1 MRLHVL
7 GCHGPWPCAGGA
19 TSGYLIEQ
27 GEQTLLMDCGAGVL
41 GKLLA
46 LCDPAALSGV
56 LLSHLHADH
65 ASDLLVLRYYL
76 ESRGVSLPVY
86 VPGEDASPLR
96 VLLSCPALQIA
107 PYPDSLSLAGLRVTT
122 LPVRHPVP
130 CRALRLTDGEKTLL
144 YTGDTNDCPG
154 LAAFAR
160 GADALLADAAFLEAE
175 WKETLPHMSAA
186 RAARLAAEAG
196 AKSLYLTHLPTRH
209 APETLAAEAKKIFPA
224 AQAVFPGQ
232 VIAL

>member
-96 VLLSCPALQIA
+96 ALLSCPALQIA

-186 RAARLAAEAG
+186 GAARLAAEAG

>member
-19 TSGYLIEQ
+19 GSGYLIEQ

-86 VPGEDASPLR
+86 VPGEDTSPLR
-96 VLLSCPALQIA
+96 ALLSCPALQIA

-186 RAARLAAEAG
+186 GAARLAAEAG

>member
-96 VLLSCPALQIA
+96 ALLSCPALQIA

-130 CRALRLTDGEKTLL
+130 CRALRLTDGEKTML

-160 GADALLADAAFLEAE
+160 GADALLADEAFLEAE

>member
-65 ASDLLVLRYYL
+65 ASDLLVLR
-76 ESRGVSLPVY
+76 S
-86 VPGEDASPLR
+86 
-96 VLLSCPALQIA
+96 
-107 PYPDSLSLAGLRVTT
+107 
-122 LPVRHPVP
+122 
-130 CRALRLTDGEKTLL
+130 
-144 YTGDTNDCPG
+144 
-154 LAAFAR
+154 
-160 GADALLADAAFLEAE
+160 
-175 WKETLPHMSAA
+175 
-186 RAARLAAEAG
+186 
-196 AKSLYLTHLPTRH
+196 
-209 APETLAAEAKKIFPA
+209 
-224 AQAVFPGQ
+224 
-232 VIAL
+232 

>member
-96 VLLSCPALQIA
+96 ALLSCPALQIA

-196 AKSLYLTHLPTRH
+196 AKSRSLTHLPTRH

>member
-96 VLLSCPALQIA
+96 ALLSCPALQIA

-196 AKSLYLTHLPTRH
+196 AKSLYFTHLPTRH